1 MYMTISKVARKL
13 SNVIKEAGIKGD
25 LLVTDAMVVKE
36 GDTSGLIQEGF
47 EPGTVIFQCIDSL
60 DKDKTYQ
67 IWVNPDQ
74 VSKWLN

>member
-1 MYMTISKVARKL
+1 MYMTISEVARKL
-13 SNVIKEAGIKGD
+13 NDLIKETDVKGD
-25 LLVTDAMVVKE
+25 LLVTEAMVIEE

-47 EPGTVIFQCIDSL
+47 EPGTVMFQCIDSL

-74 VSKWLN
+74 ISKWLN